1 MYNLMIIERNPKE
14 LDKIVNSI
22 CDKFQNIRVCHI
34 SYDDKKVLNILE
46 KNIID
51 FILLDCKTN
60 EINDLKFV
68 NYIQNKKLEQYKKS
82 IIVKLDKTIN
92 LNDFNENRYIFS
104 YTSDINTMYR
114 DIRKLV
120 FEQKENHNFKRIK
133 NKIKEQL
140 TYLRYNYSHS
150 GTRYIEETI
159 LEIYKDRYNF
169 DGNLSKNI
177 YPIIGKMHN
186 KTVDTIY
193 GNIKQATNYM
203 LLECNKDRIMNYLGY
218 GDYVKPKIQDIIF
231 AILNKLE

>member
-104 YTSDINTMYR
+104 YTSDINTMYK

-120 FEQKENHNFKRIK
+120 LEQKETYNHKRIK

-140 TYLRYNYSHS
+140 TYLSYNYSYS

-177 YPIIGKMHN
+177 YPIIAKKHN

-193 GNIKQATNYM
+193 GNIKQTTNYM
-203 LLECNKDRIMNYLGY
+203 LLECNKNRIMDYLGY

-231 AILNKLE
+231 AIVNKLE

>member
-51 FILLDCKTN
+51 FILLDCKAN

-104 YTSDINTMYR
+104 YTSDINTMYK

-120 FEQKENHNFKRIK
+120 LEQKETYNHKRIK

-140 TYLRYNYSHS
+140 TYLSYNYSYS

-177 YPIIGKMHN
+177 YPIIAKKHN

-193 GNIKQATNYM
+193 GNIKQTTNYM
-203 LLECNKDRIMNYLGY
+203 LLECNKNRIMDYLGY

-231 AILNKLE
+231 AIVNKLE

>member
-51 FILLDCKTN
+51 FILLDCKAN

-104 YTSDINTMYR
+104 YTSDINTMYK

-120 FEQKENHNFKRIK
+120 LEQKETYNHKRIK

-140 TYLRYNYSHS
+140 TYLSYNYSYS

-177 YPIIGKMHN
+177 YPII
-186 KTVDTIY
+186 
-193 GNIKQATNYM
+193 
-203 LLECNKDRIMNYLGY
+203 
-218 GDYVKPKIQDIIF
+218 
-231 AILNKLE
+231 AIVNKLE

>member
-51 FILLDCKTN
+51 FILLDCKAN

-140 TYLRYNYSHS
+140 TYLSYNYSYS

-177 YPIIGKMHN
+177 YPIIAKMHN

-231 AILNKLE
+231 AIVNKLE

>member
-1 MYNLMIIERNPKE
+1 M
-14 LDKIVNSI
+14 
-22 CDKFQNIRVCHI
+22 
-34 SYDDKKVLNILE
+34 
-46 KNIID
+46 
-51 FILLDCKTN
+51 
-60 EINDLKFV
+60 
-68 NYIQNKKLEQYKKS
+68 
-82 IIVKLDKTIN
+82 DKTIN

-104 YTSDINTMYR
+104 YTSDINTMYK

-120 FEQKENHNFKRIK
+120 LEQKETYNHKRIK

-140 TYLRYNYSHS
+140 TYLSYNYSYS

-177 YPIIGKMHN
+177 YPIIAKKHN

-193 GNIKQATNYM
+193 GNIKQTTNYM
-203 LLECNKDRIMNYLGY
+203 LLECNKNRIMDYLGY

-231 AILNKLE
+231 AIVNKLE

>member
-51 FILLDCKTN
+51 FILLDCKAN

-104 YTSDINTMYR
+104 YTSDINTMYK

-120 FEQKENHNFKRIK
+120 LEQKETYNHKRIK

-140 TYLRYNYSHS
+140 TYLSYNYSYS

-177 YPIIGKMHN
+177 YPIIAKKHN
-186 KTVDTIY
+186 KTVDTI
-193 GNIKQATNYM
+193 
-203 LLECNKDRIMNYLGY
+203 
-218 GDYVKPKIQDIIF
+218 
-231 AILNKLE
+231 

>member
-1 MYNLMIIERNPKE
+1 MIIERNPKE

-51 FILLDCKTN
+51 FILLDCKAN

-104 YTSDINTMYR
+104 YTSDINTMYK

-120 FEQKENHNFKRIK
+120 LEQKETYNHKRIK

-140 TYLRYNYSHS
+140 TYLSYNYSYS

-177 YPIIGKMHN
+177 YPIIAKKHN

-193 GNIKQATNYM
+193 GNIKQTTNYM
-203 LLECNKDRIMNYLGY
+203 LLECNKNRIMDYLGY

-231 AILNKLE
+231 AIVNKLE